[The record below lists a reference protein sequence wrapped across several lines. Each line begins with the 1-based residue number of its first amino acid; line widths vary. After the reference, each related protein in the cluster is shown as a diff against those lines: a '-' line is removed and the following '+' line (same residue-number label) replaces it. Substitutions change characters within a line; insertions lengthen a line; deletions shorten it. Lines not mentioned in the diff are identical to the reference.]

1 MFQVLRNLTK
11 AYYKACQVLKSASS
25 VKKCDRS
32 LLQNVPGITKCDR
45 LILQSVSGIGK
56 CDRQLSQ
63 SASGIKT
70 YDSAEWDVTH
80 LSGFIM
86 ENEAF
91 QQWLYMMANFVYISK
106 KIRFELKHLFLKTE
120 LFFRIYSAFP
130 QSTWTID
137 EGIGSLKEC

>member
-1 MFQVLRNLTK
+1 M
-11 AYYKACQVLKSASS
+11 SGI
-25 VKKCDRS
+25 KKCVKY
-32 LLQNVPGITKCDR
+32 QKMWQKFITKCAR
-45 LILQSVSGIGK
+45 YYKVWQTNIQSVSGIGK

>member
-1 MFQVLRNLTK
+1 M
-11 AYYKACQVLKSASS
+11 SGI
-25 VKKCDRS
+25 KKCVKY
-32 LLQNVPGITKCDR
+32 QKMWQKFITKCAR
-45 LILQSVSGIGK
+45 YYKVWQTNIQSVSGIGK

-120 LFFRIYSAFP
+120 LFFRTYSAFP
-130 QSTWTID
+130 QSTWAID
-137 EGIGSLKEC
+137 EGIRSLKEC